1 MHRTHVD
8 SEVRVMNEDVVVDVG
23 SIGDTTNKTLFVF
36 EYDEAVIG
44 NSVMIQKVGPNIV
57 AIGEL

>member
-8 SEVRVMNEDVVVDVG
+8 SEVRVMNEDVG